1 MITMKSIT
9 TTCIFKNA
17 LWSESS
23 KKASENPFHL
33 YLVALIIVIFIVILT
48 GPSPISISKNSWFIF
63 ILGLKQWQHY
73 FIHMMSWYWDE
84 IVNIQQ
90 FLLSM
95 FFYIFN
101 LERPLITYRLT
112 FSIRELFLL
121 YISPSLP
128 NFFLLHNQGFFI
140 SLSVLFWVL
149 MMLI

>member
-1 MITMKSIT
+1 MIRVIKKSEWKSI
-9 TTCIFKNA
+9 
-17 LWSESS
+17 
-23 KKASENPFHL
+23 
-33 YLVALIIVIFIVILT
+33 
-48 GPSPISISKNSWFIF
+48 SPLLSCFNHCDIYCDTYRSISNINIKNSWFIF
-63 ILGLKQWQHY
+63 ILNLKQWQHY

-84 IVNIQQ
+84 IVNIQK

-95 FFYIFN
+95 VFYIFN